1 MKNILILYN
10 PYYNKNVIE
19 EHLEILQKNS
29 IVAFGKVKS
38 KLNDTNHPNEEK
50 LEHIYSEVSK
60 ENSLQLFLTDYNS
73 IYVANVISV
82 TPDKTILVKAPKYY
96 DNFDVEMWY
105 VFDDLRLIIH
115 NNFELVRDK
124 VLANFKAVNYNNE
137 TYAVYGN
144 PYVYPMEVV
153 MKEEID
159 YFQKDDESFKY
170 FTNIFKSSE
179 HLQMREN
186 LIDFNFG
193 TTNFYN
199 LSPNSQDNIVSAEM
213 EYKQNK
219 QNPLYDFSSVVVK
232 YSKAVEDE
240 LYRFLR
246 VLFLYLIQKESHI
259 GEFDYQ
265 VQGIKFKLKDI
276 DKNKPNFGTYKY
288 LLKQQDIKNA
298 IYDYLEDRAI
308 KPFILYNIPKFIN
321 TIQNIR
327 NESVHGNTI
336 SLSECEHIRKEVV
349 GIGQS
354 GILNELLKYK
364 KSL

>member
-1 MKNILILYN
+1 
-10 PYYNKNVIE
+10 VIE

-38 KLNDTNHPNEEK
+38 KLNDINHPNEEK
-50 LEHIYSEVSK
+50 LEHIYKGVSK
-60 ENSLQLFLTDYNS
+60 ENPLQLFLTDYNS

-82 TPDKTILVKAPKYY
+82 TPQKTNLVKAPKYY
-96 DNFDVEMWY
+96 DDLDVEMWY

-124 VLANFKAVNYNNE
+124 VLANFIAVNYNNK

-153 MKEEID
+153 MKEEIN
-159 YFQKDDESFKY
+159 YFQKEDKNFKY
-170 FTNIFKSSE
+170 FTNIFKSNE
-179 HLQMREN
+179 QLQMREN

-199 LSPNSQDNIVSAEM
+199 LTPNSQDNIISAEI

-219 QNPLYDFSSVVVK
+219 QNHLYEFSSIGVK
-232 YSKAVEDE
+232 YSKAVEEE

-246 VLFLYLIQKESHI
+246 DLFLYLIQKESHL
-259 GEFDYQ
+259 GEFSYQ
-265 VQGIKFKLKDI
+265 VQGISFKLKDI
-276 DKNKPNFGTYKY
+276 NKNKPNFGTYKY
-288 LLKQQDIKNA
+288 LLRQYDIKNA
-298 IYDYLEDRAI
+298 IHSYIEDKAL
-308 KPFILYNIPKFIN
+308 KPFILFNIPTFI
-321 TIQNIR
+321 TTMQNIR
-327 NESVHGNTI
+327 NESVHGDTT
-336 SLSECEHIRKEVV
+336 SLSECETIRKEVI

-354 GILNELLKYK
+354 GILNELLRYK
-364 KSL
+364 NSF